1 MLLGAALVIAALL
14 LFHMNRQ
21 EDSEA
26 GSAAQDVLPAV
37 VAQIEQRS
45 ARLSESSVTP
55 PSTPAP
61 ETATESTPAPTERP
75 LYVDP
80 YDTEM
85 TVATI
90 GGDDYIGCIAIPAI
104 DIELPV
110 MSDWSYPKL
119 RKSPCRYAGS
129 TKTDDL
135 VVFAHNYSRHF
146 GRLYKL
152 SPGDEIIFTDMDG
165 VVSRYR
171 VIDIETLSPY
181 SVPEVTSG
189 EYDLT
194 LFTCTY
200 GGSHRVTVR
209 ADRQTE
215 FASNSCRA

>member
-90 GGDDYIGCIAIPAI
+90 GGDNYIGCIAIPAI

-119 RKSPCRYAGS
+119 RIAPCRYWGS
-129 TKTDDL
+129 AYDDSL
-135 VVFAHNYSRHF
+135 VIMAHNYDRHF
-146 GRLYKL
+146 GRIDTL
-152 SPGDEIIFTDMDG
+152 EIG
-165 VVSRYR
+165 APS
-171 VIDIETLSPY
+171 
-181 SVPEVTSG
+181 
-189 EYDLT
+189 DLT

-200 GGSHRVTVR
+200 GGANRVTVR
-209 ADRQTE
+209 LTRVDA
-215 FASNSCRA
+215 FAAS